1 MAEDAIKN
9 QKPEKALTYYEQAL
23 DEYSTWPEGW
33 FNAALV
39 AGELG
44 LYSDATDYMQNYL
57 ELVPDAKDAQSAR
70 DQLEIW
76 KMKAREKK

>member
-1 MAEDAIKN
+1 M
-9 QKPEKALTYYEQAL
+9 
-23 DEYSTWPEGW
+23 WPEGW

-44 LYSDATDYMQNYL
+44 EYPEAVEFMQNYL

-76 KMKAREKK
+76 KMKAQEKK